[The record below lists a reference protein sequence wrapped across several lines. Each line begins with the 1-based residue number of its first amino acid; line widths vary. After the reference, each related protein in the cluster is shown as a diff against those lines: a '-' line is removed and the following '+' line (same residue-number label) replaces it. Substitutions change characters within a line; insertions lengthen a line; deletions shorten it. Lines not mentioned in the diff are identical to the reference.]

1 MEKRVT
7 TIKCLGTIAI
17 YLLLLAV
24 ALFLGAS
31 VLRIIYKFFVWV
43 WT

>member
-1 MEKRVT
+1 MGTRVT

-17 YLLLLAV
+17 YLFLSAT
-24 ALFLGAS
+24 ALFLCAS